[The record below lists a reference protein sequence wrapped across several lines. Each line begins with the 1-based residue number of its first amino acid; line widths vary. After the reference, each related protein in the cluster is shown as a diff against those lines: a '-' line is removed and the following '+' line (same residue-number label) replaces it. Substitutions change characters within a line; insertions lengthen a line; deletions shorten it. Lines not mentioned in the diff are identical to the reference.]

1 MKIRIADTALH
12 RTSDHSMRH
21 ALCRFRRTAEGDVMN
36 DLAALYAVSEGVATL
51 IFNRPDRRKAPVP
64 TMFNAAFARR

>member
-1 MKIRIADTALH
+1 
-12 RTSDHSMRH
+12 
-21 ALCRFRRTAEGDVMN
+21 MN